1 MSETIFFAYSAVQ
14 LVCAVILFACIFFS
28 FRLQAALADAKARDV
43 GEEELKALRTR
54 RKRLSAFM
62 LSVLAVSIF
71 LEIAM
76 NLPMCGITV
85 GEATVSITSRHAGI
99 ALIVFGVIVYLYAG
113 WKVRKKK
120 NSPS

>member
-14 LVCAVILFACIFFS
+14 LVCAIILFACIFFS

-85 GEATVSITSRHAGI
+85 GEATVSSRHAGI